1 MLSWYR
7 SNQAIGIYLCIAL
20 GLLLAYML
28 STSWVF
34 RETRDGFLLGFFPL
48 LGVAGMML
56 CAFGLIVDPLRRE
69 VPEDFEDLAWADVAN
84 AILMLIGIGFYFAT
98 MRDIGFLLVTPVF
111 LFVYM
116 LWFGLRPLKQTV
128 LLAMAIPIG
137 IYVLFSVIGVRLP
150 NGILPAFI

>member
-1 MLSWYR
+1 MSNWYR
-7 SNQAIGIYLCIAL
+7 SNQAIGVYLCIAL
-20 GLLLAYML
+20 GLLFAYML

-69 VPEDFEDLAWADVAN
+69 VPEDLEDLTLADVAK
-84 AILMLIGIGFYFAT
+84 AIAMLIGIGVYFAT

-116 LWFGLRPLKQTV
+116 FWFGLRPLKRTA
-128 LLAMAIPIG
+128 LLAIAIPIG

>member
-1 MLSWYR
+1 MSSWYR
-7 SNQAIGIYLCIAL
+7 SNQAIGVCLCIAL

-48 LGVAGMML
+48 LGVAGMLL
-56 CAFGLIVDPLRRE
+56 CAFGLVIDPLRRE
-69 VPEDFEDLAWADVAN
+69 VPEDLEVLTWADVAK
-84 AILMLIGIGFYFAT
+84 AILMLIGIGVYFAT

-116 LWFGLRPLKQTV
+116 FWFGLRPIKQTA
-128 LLAMAIPIG
+128 LLAIAIPIG

-150 NGILPAFI
+150 NGILPAFF

>member
-1 MLSWYR
+1 MSKWYR
-7 SNQAIGIYLCIAL
+7 SNQAIGVYLCVAL

-48 LGVAGMML
+48 LGVAGMLL
-56 CAFGLIVDPLRRE
+56 CAFGLVIDPLRRE
-69 VPEDFEDLAWADVAN
+69 IPEDLEDLALADVAK
-84 AILMLIGIGFYFAT
+84 AIVMLIGIGVYFAT

-116 LWFGLRPLKQTV
+116 FWFGLRPLKQTV
-128 LLAMAIPIG
+128 LLAIAIPVG

>member
-1 MLSWYR
+1 MSKFYR
-7 SNQAIGIYLCIAL
+7 SNQAIGVYLCIGL

-48 LGVAGMML
+48 LGVAGMLL
-56 CAFGLIVDPLRRE
+56 CSFALIVDPLRGE
-69 VPEDFEDLAWADVAN
+69 IPEDLGDISWTETGQ
-84 AILMLIGIGFYFAT
+84 AIAMLIGIGVYFAA
-98 MRDIGFLLVTPVF
+98 MREIGFLLTTPVF

-116 LWFGLRPLKQTV
+116 FWFGLRPLKRTT
-128 LLAMAIPIG
+128 LLALAIPVG

-150 NGILPAFI
+150 NGILPAFF